1 MTVYQVLVAV
11 RKEKHNPP
19 ALLSL
24 EESVCPNPTGRL
36 GRNNEKGNLYLK
48 PVIVS
53 TTILAVRKDGHVA
66 IGGDGQVTMNAAV
79 VKQDA
84 KKIRRLYHDKVI
96 VGFAGSSADAFALME
111 RFDAKLEQYQ
121 GNVLRSAHELAK
133 EWRTDKVLR
142 RLESLLVVV
151 DKQYSFLISGGGDVI
166 EPDDG
171 IIGIGSGGSYAIAA
185 ARALIKHTSLSAKEI
200 VEEALSIA
208 ADICVYTNKNIKVEE
223 VQ

>member
-1 MTVYQVLVAV
+1 M
-11 RKEKHNPP
+11 
-19 ALLSL
+19 
-24 EESVCPNPTGRL
+24 
-36 GRNNEKGNLYLK
+36 K
-48 PVIVS
+48 PVILS
-53 TTILAVRKDGHVA
+53 TTILAVRKDGRVA

-84 KKIRRLYHDKVI
+84 KKIRRLYHDKVL

-142 RLESLLVVV
+142 RLESLLIVV
-151 DKQYSFLISGGGDVI
+151 DKHHTFLISGGGDVI

-171 IIGIGSGGSYAIAA
+171 VIGIGSGGSYAIAA
-185 ARALIKHTSLSAKEI
+185 ARALIKHTPLNAKEI
-200 VEEALSIA
+200 VEEALNIA
-208 ADICVYTNKNIKVEE
+208 ADICVYTNKHIKVEE
-223 VQ
+223 I

>member
-1 MTVYQVLVAV
+1 M
-11 RKEKHNPP
+11 K
-19 ALLSL
+19 
-24 EESVCPNPTGRL
+24 PTIL
-36 GRNNEKGNLYLK
+36 
-48 PVIVS
+48 S
-53 TTILAVRKDGHVA
+53 TTVLAVRKDNQVA
-66 IGGDGQVTMNAAV
+66 IGGDGQVTMNSAV

-121 GNVLRSAHELAK
+121 GNVLRSAHELAR

-151 DKQYSFLISGGGDVI
+151 DRQHSFLISGGGDVI

-185 ARALIKHTSLSAKEI
+185 ARALIKHTSMGAKEI
-200 VEEALSIA
+200 VEESLRIA
-208 ADICVYTNKNIKVEE
+208 ADICVFTNKNIKVEE
-223 VQ
+223 ITT

>member
-1 MTVYQVLVAV
+1 M
-11 RKEKHNPP
+11 K
-19 ALLSL
+19 
-24 EESVCPNPTGRL
+24 PTIL
-36 GRNNEKGNLYLK
+36 
-48 PVIVS
+48 S
-53 TTILAVRKDGHVA
+53 TTVLAVRKDNQVA
-66 IGGDGQVTMNAAV
+66 IGGDGQVTMNSAI

-121 GNVLRSAHELAK
+121 GNVLRSAHELAR

-142 RLESLLVVV
+142 RLESLLIVI
-151 DKQYSFLISGGGDVI
+151 DKQHSFLISGGGDVI

-185 ARALIKHTSLSAKEI
+185 ARALIKHTSMGAKEI
-200 VEEALSIA
+200 VEESLRIA
-208 ADICVYTNKNIKVEE
+208 ADICVFTNKNIKVEE
-223 VQ
+223 ITS

>member
-1 MTVYQVLVAV
+1 V
-11 RKEKHNPP
+11 
-19 ALLSL
+19 
-24 EESVCPNPTGRL
+24 
-36 GRNNEKGNLYLK
+36 K
-48 PVIVS
+48 PVILS
-53 TTILAVRKDGHVA
+53 TTILAVRKDGRVA

-84 KKIRRLYHDKVI
+84 KKIRRLYHDKVL

-142 RLESLLVVV
+142 RLESLLIVV
-151 DKQYSFLISGGGDVI
+151 DKHHSFLISGGGDVI

-171 IIGIGSGGSYAIAA
+171 VIGIGSGGSYAIAA
-185 ARALIKHTSLSAKEI
+185 ARALIKHTPLNAKEI
-200 VEEALSIA
+200 VEEALNIA
-208 ADICVYTNKNIKVEE
+208 ADICVYTNKHIKVEE
-223 VQ
+223 I

>member
-1 MTVYQVLVAV
+1 M
-11 RKEKHNPP
+11 K
-19 ALLSL
+19 
-24 EESVCPNPTGRL
+24 PTIL
-36 GRNNEKGNLYLK
+36 
-48 PVIVS
+48 S
-53 TTILAVRKDGHVA
+53 TTVLAVRKGNQVA
-66 IGGDGQVTMNAAV
+66 IGGDGQVTMNSAV

-121 GNVLRSAHELAK
+121 GNVLRSAHELAR

-151 DKQYSFLISGGGDVI
+151 DKQHSFLISGGGDVI

-185 ARALIKHTSLSAKEI
+185 ARALIKHTPMGAKEI
-200 VEEALSIA
+200 VEESLRIA
-208 ADICVYTNKNIKVEE
+208 ADICVFTNKNIKVEE
-223 VQ
+223 ITT

>member
-1 MTVYQVLVAV
+1 M
-11 RKEKHNPP
+11 N
-19 ALLSL
+19 
-24 EESVCPNPTGRL
+24 
-36 GRNNEKGNLYLK
+36 

-53 TTILAVRKDGHVA
+53 TTILAVRKDGQVA
-66 IGGDGQVTMNAAV
+66 IGGDGQVTMNTAV

-96 VGFAGSSADAFALME
+96 VGFAGSSADSFALME

-142 RLESLLVVV
+142 RLESLLIVV
-151 DKQYSFLISGGGDVI
+151 DKQHSFLISGGGDVI

-185 ARALIKHTSLSAKEI
+185 ARALIKHTSLNAKEI
-200 VEEALSIA
+200 VEESLNVA

-223 VQ
+223 IK

>member
-1 MTVYQVLVAV
+1 M
-11 RKEKHNPP
+11 K
-19 ALLSL
+19 
-24 EESVCPNPTGRL
+24 PTIL
-36 GRNNEKGNLYLK
+36 
-48 PVIVS
+48 S
-53 TTILAVRKDGHVA
+53 TTILAVRKDKQVA
-66 IGGDGQVTMNAAV
+66 IGGDGQVTMNSAV

-121 GNVLRSAHELAK
+121 GNVLRSAHELAR

-142 RLESLLVVV
+142 RLESLLIVV
-151 DKQYSFLISGGGDVI
+151 DKQHSFLISGGGDVI

-185 ARALIKHTSLSAKEI
+185 ARALMKHTSMGAKEI
-200 VEEALSIA
+200 VEESLRIA
-208 ADICVYTNKNIKVEE
+208 ADICVFTNKNIKVEE
-223 VQ
+223 ITS

>member
-1 MTVYQVLVAV
+1 M
-11 RKEKHNPP
+11 K
-19 ALLSL
+19 
-24 EESVCPNPTGRL
+24 PTIL
-36 GRNNEKGNLYLK
+36 
-48 PVIVS
+48 S
-53 TTILAVRKDGHVA
+53 TTVLAVRKDNQVA
-66 IGGDGQVTMNAAV
+66 IGGDGQVTMNSAV

-121 GNVLRSAHELAK
+121 GNVLRSAHELAR

-142 RLESLLVVV
+142 RLESLLIVV
-151 DKQYSFLISGGGDVI
+151 DKQHSFLISGGGDVI

-185 ARALIKHTSLSAKEI
+185 ARALMKHTAMGAKEI
-200 VEEALSIA
+200 VEESLRIA
-208 ADICVYTNKNIKVEE
+208 ADICVFTNKNIKVEE
-223 VQ
+223 ITS

>member
-1 MTVYQVLVAV
+1 M
-11 RKEKHNPP
+11 
-19 ALLSL
+19 
-24 EESVCPNPTGRL
+24 
-36 GRNNEKGNLYLK
+36 K
-48 PVIVS
+48 PVILS
-53 TTILAVRKDGHVA
+53 TTILAVRKDGRVA

-84 KKIRRLYHDKVI
+84 KKIRRLYHDKVL

-142 RLESLLVVV
+142 RLESLLIVV
-151 DKQYSFLISGGGDVI
+151 DKHHTFLISGGGDVI

-171 IIGIGSGGSYAIAA
+171 VIGIGSGGSYAIAA
-185 ARALIKHTSLSAKEI
+185 ARALIKHTPLNAKEI
-200 VEEALSIA
+200 VEESLNIA
-208 ADICVYTNKNIKVEE
+208 ADICVYTNKHIKVEE
-223 VQ
+223 I